1 MLVVA
6 EPGSR
11 FTLVQELTSGDE
23 QLESYVNGV
32 VEVVVRDGAK
42 AEIVNLQRLSP
53 KAWLF
58 ASCHARVERDAEL
71 DWVEGGFGSARGKV
85 WIQNDLAGRGATSR
99 VTGAYFADGSQHLD
113 YDTYQLHAA
122 PDTTSDFAFKGAL
135 RDTAATVWRGM
146 IRVEEGAQKTNAY
159 QENRN
164 LLLSKTATANS
175 IPGLEILANDVRCT
189 HGATLSQVDRE
200 QLFYL
205 MARGLPRSDAE
216 RLIVRG
222 FFQDVLDR
230 IELDP
235 VREALGRRPRGPHPA
250 GLTTQSGVRL
260 SLGLRPTLSRRRA
273 GMLALVPCSCCAGE
287 SLDIFG
293 EKGARRELAAIS
305 GKGLGGTTPADRR
318 LGDRGRARRGDGH
331 GGRRRH
337 RPDPGRAASAAAPRA
352 ARSSRWSRVTR
363 SRARDSPR
371 ATGIADRRRSCSPTS
386 SRRPTRSEPADIVVL
401 ATRRVLHA
409 RRPCLLGAAAGLA
422 RRTLLASYPR
432 DRAGVR
438 VVRAP
443 AERASW
449 RSCGSAFARSSTLRE
464 SSSAPR
470 RSTGCASH
478 VWSAVSSG
486 RPRSSIA
493 DS

>member
-1 MLVVA
+1 MRAELLDRYRALALPTTRDEHWRFTNLEGFDPDAWTAATSATVAVPSMLDLDVAATATIDEAGVHVTGSVDGVAFEPLRDDHPLIGSLVQPDDKLRAHNAAVWEHGLLVHVPAAAELEKPLYLRVASGVPGGSLFWRVLVVA
-6 EPGSR
+6 EPGAR
-11 FTLVQELTSGDE
+11 FTLVQELTSATDD
-23 QLESYVNGV
+23 LEAYVNGV

-42 AEIVNLQRLSP
+42 AEIVNVQRLSRRS
-53 KAWLF
+53 WLF

-71 DWVEGGFGSARGKV
+71 DWVEGGFGSSRGKV
-85 WIQNDLAGRGATSR
+85 WIQNDLADRGATSR

-230 IELDP
+230 VELDP
-235 VREALGRRPRGPHPA
+235 VREALGA
-250 GLTTQSGVRL
+250 
-260 SLGLRPTLSRRRA
+260 
-273 GMLALVPCSCCAGE
+273 ALE
-287 SLDIFG
+287 
-293 EKGARRELAAIS
+293 ARIPQA
-305 GKGLGGTTPADRR
+305 
-318 LGDRGRARRGDGH
+318 
-331 GGRRRH
+331 
-337 RPDPGRAASAAAPRA
+337 
-352 ARSSRWSRVTR
+352 
-363 SRARDSPR
+363 
-371 ATGIADRRRSCSPTS
+371 
-386 SRRPTRSEPADIVVL
+386 
-401 ATRRVLHA
+401 
-409 RRPCLLGAAAGLA
+409 
-422 RRTLLASYPR
+422 
-432 DRAGVR
+432 
-438 VVRAP
+438 
-443 AERASW
+443 
-449 RSCGSAFARSSTLRE
+449 
-464 SSSAPR
+464 
-470 RSTGCASH
+470 
-478 VWSAVSSG
+478 
-486 RPRSSIA
+486 
-493 DS
+493 

>member
-1 MLVVA
+1 MRTELLERYRSLPLPTTRDEHWRFTNLEGFDPDAWTADASSAVAVPSMLDLDVAAAATIDESGISVSEVSASGVRFEPLTDDHPLLGSLVQPDDKLRAQNAAVWEHGLLVHVPAGVELSKPLYLRVASGVPGGSLFWRVLVVA

-42 AEIVNLQRLSP
+42 AEIVNLQRLSTRT
-53 KAWLF
+53 WLF

-71 DWVEGGFGSARGKV
+71 DWVEGGFGSSRGKV
-85 WIQNDLAGRGATSR
+85 WIQNDLADRGATSR

-113 YDTYQLHAA
+113 YDTYQLHQA

-235 VREALGRRPRGPHPA
+235 VREALGA
-250 GLTTQSGVRL
+250 
-260 SLGLRPTLSRRRA
+260 
-273 GMLALVPCSCCAGE
+273 ALE
-287 SLDIFG
+287 
-293 EKGARRELAAIS
+293 
-305 GKGLGGTTPADRR
+305 DRI
-318 LGDRGRARRGDGH
+318 
-331 GGRRRH
+331 
-337 RPDPGRAASAAAPRA
+337 PQ
-352 ARSSRWSRVTR
+352 T
-363 SRARDSPR
+363 
-371 ATGIADRRRSCSPTS
+371 
-386 SRRPTRSEPADIVVL
+386 
-401 ATRRVLHA
+401 
-409 RRPCLLGAAAGLA
+409 
-422 RRTLLASYPR
+422 
-432 DRAGVR
+432 
-438 VVRAP
+438 
-443 AERASW
+443 
-449 RSCGSAFARSSTLRE
+449 
-464 SSSAPR
+464 
-470 RSTGCASH
+470 
-478 VWSAVSSG
+478 
-486 RPRSSIA
+486 
-493 DS
+493 

>member
-11 FTLVQELTSGDE
+11 FTLVQELTSADE
-23 QLESYVNGV
+23 ELEAYVERRRRGRRARRRQG
-32 VEVVVRDGAK
+32 RDR
-42 AEIVNLQRLSP
+42 QRPAALA

-113 YDTYQLHAA
+113 YDTYQLHQA

-235 VREALGRRPRGPHPA
+235 VREALGA
-250 GLTTQSGVRL
+250 
-260 SLGLRPTLSRRRA
+260 
-273 GMLALVPCSCCAGE
+273 ALE
-287 SLDIFG
+287 
-293 EKGARRELAAIS
+293 ARIPQ
-305 GKGLGGTTPADRR
+305 G
-318 LGDRGRARRGDGH
+318 
-331 GGRRRH
+331 
-337 RPDPGRAASAAAPRA
+337 
-352 ARSSRWSRVTR
+352 
-363 SRARDSPR
+363 
-371 ATGIADRRRSCSPTS
+371 
-386 SRRPTRSEPADIVVL
+386 
-401 ATRRVLHA
+401 
-409 RRPCLLGAAAGLA
+409 
-422 RRTLLASYPR
+422 
-432 DRAGVR
+432 
-438 VVRAP
+438 
-443 AERASW
+443 
-449 RSCGSAFARSSTLRE
+449 
-464 SSSAPR
+464 
-470 RSTGCASH
+470 
-478 VWSAVSSG
+478 
-486 RPRSSIA
+486 
-493 DS
+493 